1 VHTRN
6 AISIQGRRGRFLIAF
21 AILALVGV
29 LPLAAM
35 GAGISQTATTS
46 PAKPASAGAGGV
58 VAAPAQ
64 AVAPQASRPVA
75 RLNPDQ
81 VPLVAHTG
89 LGTGAR
95 LVVSAP
101 ARVAL
106 GQTITIV
113 LKATGVKNLAG
124 YEGVLRFDGAAAQF
138 DGLAQRAIALAGS
151 GRDVEPLGPVVI
163 PAGVAFGLYS
173 CSLAGCGDGSLRTA
187 AHPGASGTVVL
198 AKLTLTPTAAG
209 NLAIGLGSMRFVDAS
224 GQALS
229 VRLPGSI
236 TIKVGSAARHYPA
249 PVAPALRPGS
259 VHPVASADISGDG
272 FVGPADLNTAAIAW
286 GLARESGKD
295 CGLANDP
302 ADVNHDG
309 CLDVQD
315 LQLIAARVAPRP
327 APLASHLAEPLVA
340 LTFTVNSTSDVGDKT
355 PGDGICLTSG
365 GVCSLRAAITEANL
379 HAGPDTILFN
389 IPGSGVQT
397 ITIGSALPTITD
409 TTGGVTIDG
418 YSQPGASVNT
428 DPLIDNAVIKIQI
441 TSPNPNTDGMFISSA
456 NNVIRGLS
464 MYNLHR
470 SIVFQTVSAKNN
482 AVTGSFIGTNAAGT
496 FVAPNWIS
504 GGNGVIVTQAASYT
518 TVGGS
523 NPADRVVLSGNQANG
538 FSTYNEQSDHNIV
551 QGDLIGLA
559 PNGQPIRSCTGVCYG
574 QLSHGVDINTGS
586 SYNII
591 GGTGPGQRNVI
602 SNNRGEGIEFSH
614 SSTTDSNQAIGNYI
628 GTDVTGNGGAA
639 NKFGNGLNGIHL
651 EDGTSND
658 ILAFNVIGN
667 SALRADGSE
676 VMGGIGIEGF
686 YTAGISVHDNMI
698 GVGLDG
704 VTPLPNGFF
713 GVDVHFNASW
723 VTIGPN
729 NIIANNPTGVVIS
742 DTTDSYNTVTR
753 NSIYNNGSAGAGL
766 GIQLLNHSNNSIATP
781 TLSPSGVA
789 QTAANGTACAGC
801 TVEVFKATPNVG
813 DASGGTAGQGKVFL
827 GSTLVPASGAFTVG
841 FSPTLNPG
849 DPVTA
854 TVTDPAGD
862 TSQFSTNVAAA
873 SASPTPPPTPAP
885 TPTPTLTTYAADTF
899 SRTLSST
906 WGKADIGGNYAGF
919 YCTNDDMNVTG
930 SAATVLVPDPH
941 SPGICSKDSTVDTA
955 YRGGYLT
962 NVSAH
967 DLDVRF
973 RVKTSTLSTSDNQNV
988 AFDVRRVA
996 GFTSY
1001 RGQVRLTPTNQVWLQ
1016 ADTVV
1021 NNVITG
1027 LGSNT
1032 KATSASVA
1040 TSAYIWVRGQVTTID
1055 PSTTQI
1061 RMKAWNDDG
1070 TTEPSTWT
1078 LTVTDNTPVLQV
1090 PGPGGVGGAGV
1101 DGVGLVAWLSPAW
1114 NQGPIT
1120 ETFDDFNVTSP
1131 ISGTVPAAPVA
1142 DFSSAQVGGTLDVN
1156 FTDTSTGGTP
1166 DTWWWDFGDGSNST
1180 SGSPTHSYAVAG
1192 TYTVKLITTNDGG
1205 TTSKTRSVI
1214 VDPLAAGV
1222 PAASFTAVQQPA
1234 TLGVQFSDTSTNTP
1248 TSWSWNFGDGSPLST
1263 SQNPLHTYPAAGSY
1277 AVTLD
1282 ATNANGTGTTT
1293 QGVVVNPLPLPGA
1306 TYVTVTPNRIVDS
1319 RSAKG
1324 LPTSLTANL
1333 FQTFNVTNRLPGDS
1347 TRNIPNTA
1355 IAVTGNLTVA
1365 GQTAPGYFSLGPI
1378 GTDAPL
1384 TSTLNFPLA
1393 DNRANGVTV
1402 PLAAG
1407 APSAPRTLSITYVAK
1422 AGAKAHVIFD
1432 VTGYFLPDTSGSTY
1446 KVVTPNRIVDTRP
1459 PHPKGLL
1466 TPLTAN
1472 LFQTFNVANRV
1483 PGDPTRNIP
1492 PEAVAVT
1499 GNLTV
1504 TGQTAPG
1511 YFAITTE
1518 GTDTPLTST
1527 LNFPLN
1533 DNRANGL
1540 TVPLGA
1546 GSTLNITYVAKAGA
1560 KAQVIFD
1567 VTGYFL
1573 PDGTGASYVV
1583 VTPNRLV
1590 DSRPPPLG
1598 LPGHL
1603 VANLFQTFN
1612 VTNRLPGDS
1621 TRNIPNTAIAVTGN
1635 LTVAGQTAA
1644 GFFSL
1649 GPIGTDA
1656 PGTSTLNFPLN
1667 DNRANGVTVPL
1678 AVGAPG
1684 KLSVTYGAS
1693 AGATAQ
1699 VIFDVTGYFLP

>member
-1 VHTRN
+1 MNKCN
-6 AISIQGRRGRFLIAF
+6 AISTTGRRSRFLTAIAV
-21 AILALVGV
+21 LALLGAVPAATVG
-29 LPLAAM
+29 AA
-35 GAGISQTATTS
+35 SN
-46 PAKPASAGAGGV
+46 PAKPASTGAAGV

-64 AVAPQASRPVA
+64 AVAPQATRPVA

-89 LGTGAR
+89 LGSGAR

-173 CSLAGCGDGSLRTA
+173 CSIAGCGDGSTRTA
-187 AHPGASGTVVL
+187 AHPGASGTVTL

-209 NLAIGLGSMRFVDAS
+209 NLSIGLGSMRFVDAS
-224 GQALS
+224 GKALS

-236 TIKVGSAARHYPA
+236 TIKVGSASKHFAAPA
-249 PVAPALRPGS
+249 APALRPGS
-259 VHPVASADISGDG
+259 AHPVTSADISGDG
-272 FVGPADLNTAAIAW
+272 FVGPADLNSAAIAW
-286 GLARESGKD
+286 GLARESGQA
-295 CGLANDP
+295 CGLVNDP

-315 LQLIAARVAPRP
+315 LQLIAARVAARP
-327 APLASHLAEPLVA
+327 ALAPGFKPAVA
-340 LTFTVNSTSDVGDKT
+340 DTFTVNSTSDAVDKT
-355 PGDGICLTSG
+355 PGNGICATAAN
-365 GVCSLRAAITEANL
+365 VCSLRAAITEANL

-418 YSQPGASVNT
+418 YLQPGASVNT
-428 DPLIDNAVIKIQI
+428 DPAIDNAVIMVQVVA
-441 TSPNPNTDGMFISSA
+441 SNPNTDGMFISSA

-464 MYNLHR
+464 MYHMHR
-470 SIVFQTVSAKNN
+470 AITFQTVSAKNN

-496 FVAPNWIS
+496 FFAPGFIS
-504 GGNGVIVTQAASYT
+504 GGNGINVTQAASGT
-518 TVGGS
+518 IVGGTD
-523 NPADRVVLSGNQANG
+523 PADRNVISGNEANG
-538 FSTYNEQSDHNIV
+538 FSTYDEQTDHNV
-551 QGDLIGLA
+551 VEGNLIGLA
-559 PNGQPIRSCTGVCYG
+559 PNGQPIRSCTVQCYG
-574 QLSHGVDINTGS
+574 QVSHGVDINNGS

-591 GGTGPGQRNVI
+591 GGTSTGQRNVI

-614 SSTTDSNQAIGNYI
+614 GSTTDSNQAIGNYI
-628 GTDVTGNGGAA
+628 GTDVTGNAGAA

-651 EDGTSND
+651 EDGVTND
-658 ILAFNVIGN
+658 VLAFNVIANNGQ
-667 SALRADGSE
+667 RADGSE

-686 YTAGISVHDNMI
+686 YTSGAWIHDNMI
-698 GVGLDG
+698 GVGADG
-704 VTPLPNGFF
+704 ATPLPNGFF

-723 VTIGPN
+723 VAIGPN
-729 NIIANNPTGVVIS
+729 NIIANNPSGVIVS
-742 DTTDSYNTVTR
+742 DASDLYNTISQ
-753 NSIYNNGSAGAGL
+753 NSIFNNGSTGSGR
-766 GIQLLNHSNNSIATP
+766 GIQLSNHSNSSIAVP
-781 TLSPSGVA
+781 TLSPSGVSL
-789 QTAANGTACAGC
+789 TAADGAACAGC

-906 WGKADIGGNYAGF
+906 WGKADIGGAYAGF

-941 SPGICSKDSTVDTA
+941 NPEICPKDSTVDTA

-962 NVSAH
+962 NVSAQ

-988 AFDVRRVA
+988 AFDVRRVS

-1032 KATSASVA
+1032 KANGVTVA

-1061 RMKAWNDDG
+1061 RMKAWNDG
-1070 TTEPSTWT
+1070 SPEPSTWT
-1078 LTVTDNTPVLQV
+1078 LTVTDNTPVLQA

-1101 DGVGLVAWLSPAW
+1101 DGVGLVAWLSPLW

-1131 ISGTVPAAPVA
+1131 ISGTVPDAPIA

-1156 FTDTSTGGTP
+1156 FTDTSTGGP
-1166 DTWWWDFGDGSNST
+1166 PSDWWWDFGDGSNST

-1205 TTSKTRSVI
+1205 TTSKTRTVI

-1222 PAASFTAVQQPA
+1222 PAASFSAVQQPA

-1324 LPTSLTANL
+1324 LPTSLTANV
-1333 FQTFNVTNRLPGDS
+1333 FQTFNVTNRLPLDS

-1365 GQTAPGYFSLGPI
+1365 GQTAPGYFALGPI
-1378 GTDAPL
+1378 GTDTPL
-1384 TSTLNFPLA
+1384 TSTLNFPLN

-1583 VTPNRLV
+1583 VTPNRIV
-1590 DSRPPPLG
+1590 DSRSAKG
-1598 LPGHL
+1598 LPSHL

-1612 VTNRLPGDS
+1612 VTNRLPLDS

-1635 LTVAGQTAA
+1635 LTVAGQTAP

-1684 KLSVTYGAS
+1684 TLSVTYGAS